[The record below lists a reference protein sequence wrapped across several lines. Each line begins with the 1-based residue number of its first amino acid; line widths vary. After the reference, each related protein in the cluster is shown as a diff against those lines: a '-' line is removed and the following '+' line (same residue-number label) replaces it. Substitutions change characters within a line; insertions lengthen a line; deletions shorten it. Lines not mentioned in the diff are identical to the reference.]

1 MVEDGELISTGID
14 EFIKLVRARK
24 KVELSEAAN
33 VLGIPR
39 TRADGWAELL
49 EREGMATLEYMFTK
63 TYIAWKEKAAT
74 ELAKTVGK
82 VEKARVR
89 TGQAIETLEKKL
101 ESGSHDLEKLSAMY
115 ERLNSQLVP
124 GIDRARES
132 LRQLETYRSKIESIN
147 ANYNSELSALRSK
160 FSGFMEELDSMEHS
174 FEALRD
180 AMNTQDV
187 ADIKKALAKLAEVE
201 ESLSSQLEYL
211 SEKEKDYRERT
222 EANKKKFGDVS
233 DMSGYLDDITAKI
246 KELEELKKNFELL
259 KKANVI
265 DVSKMDIVLRDYNRF
280 LKQLDKNREQV
291 STMSS
296 ELSTLVTGVNSLK
309 GQLDSFGDSGKE
321 LEPLVKQLESLI
333 ATVKDMD
340 KYMANVPN
348 YQKDLD
354 ERIGRIRQIME
365 KPERYKRLL
374 DDAKTFKAELDTIDT
389 DYLKNVDSVKSS
401 ISTVSGRIKGE
412 LKNYVDLENKEI
424 TLKEKF
430 EGVSSRLNQLRTAYL
445 NELGGLNNSVKEL
458 KAEYSAFNTQV
469 AGDAEKLQALI
480 NIYNNDVSGMRGL
493 GDAKTM
499 LDDLK
504 EEREVLAKE
513 VELLKKRMAMLSM
526 QEGRGESEHSEIA
539 AVAERF
545 RLTQE
550 QEQKFKNRRA
560 ELRKILEATSWK
572 GN

>member
-1 MVEDGELISTGID
+1 MVEDDELISTGID
-14 EFIKLVRARK
+14 EFIKLVRQRK
-24 KVELSEAAN
+24 KVELSEAAS
-33 VLGIPR
+33 VLGISR
-39 TRADGWAELL
+39 SRADEWAELL
-49 EREGMATLEYMFTK
+49 EREGMVTLEYMFTK
-63 TYIAWKEKAAT
+63 TYIAWKEKVAGEMA
-74 ELAKTVGK
+74 ESVGK

-101 ESGSHDLEKLSAMY
+101 ESGSQDLDKMSAMY

-147 ANYNSELSALRSK
+147 ETYNRELSALRSK
-160 FSGFMEELDSMEHS
+160 FSGFMGELDSIDHS
-174 FEALRD
+174 FETLRD
-180 AMNTQDV
+180 AMNSQDV

-201 ESLSSQLEYL
+201 ESLGSQLEYL

-233 DMSGYLDDITAKI
+233 DMSGYLDDITKKI
-246 KELEELKKNFELL
+246 TELEGLKTNFELL

-265 DVSKMDIVLRDYNRF
+265 DVSKMDATLRDYNRF

-309 GQLDSFGDSGKE
+309 EQLESLGDSRKGI
-321 LEPLVKQLESLI
+321 EPLVKQLESLI
-333 ATVKDMD
+333 VTVKDMD

-389 DYLKNVDSVKSS
+389 DYLKNVGSVKSQ
-401 ISTVSGRIKGE
+401 INTVSGRIKGE

-424 TLKEKF
+424 TLKDKF
-430 EGVSSRLNQLRTAYL
+430 EGVSSSLNQLRTSYL
-445 NELGGLNNSVKEL
+445 NELGGLNKSVKEL
-458 KAEYSAFNTQV
+458 KVEYSAFNTQV
-469 AGDAEKLQALI
+469 AGDAEKLQELI

-493 GDAKTM
+493 GDAKKT

-504 EEREVLAKE
+504 AERDVLAKE

-526 QEGRGESEHSEIA
+526 QQGQPVDIDEDTNVIHQSIKLTMDQEK
-539 AVAERF
+539 RF
-545 RLTQE
+545 AGKRQE
-550 QEQKFKNRRA
+550 LLK
-560 ELRKILEATSWK
+560 LLEANWK
-572 GN
+572 EN